1 MRSMIKF
8 CGVDFKNP
16 VVVASA
22 TPTRDLERMKLAID
36 SGAGGIVAKT
46 PSLHQIER
54 LYPSPRFYVMHP
66 DQIRKGGLYSFIS
79 TEQLCE
85 HKPEEYLEELKEI
98 RKYADENDC
107 RLIVNVMGGTPDEWK
122 ILTEMFAPIGDIV
135 ECNLACP
142 YGAELEGEKGSVISS
157 NPELALNTM
166 KTVRSM
172 TDKPLVAKLS
182 IDSGGIEAVS
192 TALAEA
198 GIEGVHLCH
207 RFTCLEID
215 IETGKPILN
224 GCIAGYGGP
233 WMSPISRKW
242 VAKIASKKMMDVCA
256 GGGIDN
262 WRDAIGHIMA
272 GARQVQMCAAG
283 MLRGYK
289 AYTDAID
296 GIDKFLIEKG
306 YDSIEDIVGMALT
319 NIKPLHDV
327 PRKDKFQAKAQVYKD
342 DCIGCGFC
350 EEVCFYGAISM
361 NSGIAIIDQNKCDG
375 CGLCAQVC
383 PKECI
388 KMFHN
393 AEEVPVTWKGAR
405 GR

>member
-1 MRSMIKF
+1 MKSEIKY
-8 CGVDFKNP
+8 CGVNFKNP

-36 SGAGGIVAKT
+36 SGVGGIVAKT
-46 PSLHQIER
+46 PSLHSIER
-54 LYPSPRFYVMHP
+54 LFPSPRFYVMHP

-85 HKPEEYLEELKEI
+85 HTPEEYLEELKEV
-98 RKYADENDC
+98 RKYADEHNC
-107 RLIVNVMGGTPDEWK
+107 RLIVSVMGGTPDEWK
-122 ILTEMFAPIGDIV
+122 TLTKMFAPVGDIV

-157 NPELALNTM
+157 NPALAVKTM
-166 KTVRSM
+166 KAVRSM

-182 IDSGGIEAVS
+182 IDSGGTEAVS
-192 TALAEA
+192 TALAAA
-198 GIEGVHLCH
+198 GIEGVHLSH
-207 RFTCLEID
+207 RFSCLEID
-215 IETGKPILN
+215 IETGKPILSE
-224 GCIAGYGGP
+224 CLTGYGGP

-242 VAKIASKKMMDVCA
+242 VAKVAGKKMMDICG

-262 WRDAIGHIMA
+262 WRDAVGHIMA

-289 AYTDAID
+289 AFTDTVE
-296 GIDKFLIEKG
+296 GIEKFLEEKG
-306 YDSIEDIVGMALT
+306 YDSIEDIIGMALP
-319 NIKPLHDV
+319 NIKSLCDV
-327 PRKDKFQAKAQVYKD
+327 PRKDTFQAKARVNKD
-342 DCIGCGFC
+342 TCTGCGFC
-350 EEVCFYGAISM
+350 KEVCFYGAITIEDSL
-361 NSGIAIIDQNKCDG
+361 AVIDQNKCDG
-375 CGLCAQVC
+375 CGLCTQVC
-383 PKECI
+383 PTESI

-393 AEEVPVTWKGAR
+393 NEEVPVTWKGAR